1 MKTYGYARVST
12 LEQNEE
18 RQLLALKKI
27 GVEEIFIDKLS
38 GKDFNRPQ
46 YKKLIKR
53 LKCGDL
59 LYILS
64 IDRLGRNY
72 EDVQNQWRIITK
84 EIGADICVLDMP
96 LLDTRRDKDLIGTF
110 ISEIV
115 LQLLSFV
122 AQNERENIKNRQRQ
136 GIEAAKLRGVKF
148 GRPKKELPDN
158 FDALVRQWEAG
169 QISLA
174 EVLSLCKISKST
186 FYRRY
191 AKIKWIKLQKVYI
204 LKQTIIID
212 MQINLLHF

>member
-191 AKIKWIKLQKVYI
+191 AKL
-204 LKQTIIID
+204 
-212 MQINLLHF
+212 NG